1 MLKGSGSKDFG
12 ITHALRYD
20 AHMMIHT
27 PNEAESLRAEIAAL
41 AARMIAED
49 GADYAS
55 AKRKAAK
62 QLLGN
67 QKLKGDVMPDNAQIE
82 QEVREYNELFFG
94 DTQPQRLLHLR
105 QLALALMEELERFN
119 PYLVGAVLNG
129 TAGNHS
135 DIHLHLFAD
144 NTKDVAIYLLN
155 KDIQFEV
162 SENFNNRNESVETLS
177 FMYKNE
183 GVHLNLYDQD
193 AIRSGHGKSVDRIN
207 TTGLRAL
214 LAEAAEAKG

>member
-1 MLKGSGSKDFG
+1 
-12 ITHALRYD
+12 
-20 AHMMIHT
+20 MMIHT

-67 QKLKGDVMPDNAQIE
+67 QKIKGDVLPDNAQIE

-94 DTQPQRLLHLR
+94 DTQPKRLLQLR
-105 QLALALMEELERFN
+105 QLAAELMEEFDRFR

-135 DIHLHLFAD
+135 DIYLHLFAD

-155 KDIQFEV
+155 KDVQFEV
-162 SENFNNRNESVETLS
+162 SESFNNRNDRIETLS
-177 FMYKNE
+177 FMHKNE
-183 GVHLNLYDQD
+183 GVHLVLHDQD
-193 AIRSGHGKSVDRIN
+193 DIRSGHGKSTERAN
-207 TTGLRAL
+207 LHALRAL
-214 LAEAAEAKG
+214 IAEDEADLEGE